1 MQNFLWQEAFSPVLM
16 FQDALP
22 RNVGL
27 LLMLVTHLLQ
37 SPYSYVLIFRSK
49 LTFSLSLH
57 IFLVRFNYY

>member
-1 MQNFLWQEAFSPVLM
+1 MQNFLWQEAFSPVLI

-22 RNVGL
+22 RNVAL
-27 LLMLVTHLLQ
+27 LLMLITHLLQ